1 MPSIFLVVSVSFSNG
16 EERMSVNKVILV
28 GNVGREVELRH
39 TPAGV
44 AVARFSV
51 ATNERW
57 KDKNGQR
64 QEHTEWH
71 TVVVWGRL
79 AEFCQ
84 QYITKGRQV
93 YVEGSLRTRTYDD
106 ERGNRR
112 YFTEIRAQAIQLLG
126 RREEGAEA
134 AAPEE
139 EGFSPE
145 GEADIPF

>member
-1 MPSIFLVVSVSFSNG
+1 
-16 EERMSVNKVILV
+16 MSVNKVIIV

-39 TPAGV
+39 TPSGV

-57 KDKNGQR
+57 RDKDGNR

-71 TVVVWGRL
+71 TVVAWGKL

-84 QYITKGRQV
+84 QYVTKGRQV

-106 ERGNRR
+106 DKGNRR
-112 YFTEIRAQAIQLLG
+112 YFTEIRAQTIQLLG
-126 RREEGAEA
+126 RREGAAEGGAEET
-134 AAPEE
+134 PELP
-139 EGFSPE
+139 PE
-145 GEADIPF
+145 VEDDVPF

>member
-1 MPSIFLVVSVSFSNG
+1 
-16 EERMSVNKVILV
+16 MSVNKVIIV

-39 TPAGV
+39 TPSGV

-57 KDKNGQR
+57 KDKDGNR

-71 TVVVWGRL
+71 TVVAWGKL

-84 QYITKGRQV
+84 QYVSKGRQV

-106 ERGNRR
+106 DKGNRR
-112 YFTEIRAQAIQLLG
+112 YFTEIRAQTIQLLG
-126 RREEGAEA
+126 RREGAAEGGAEE
-134 AAPEE
+134 APEVP
-139 EGFSPE
+139 PE
-145 GEADIPF
+145 MEDDVPF